1 MKRLRLFLLVL
12 IFFPLISYAAVEVP
26 NFSFVGKEVS
36 SFNIKP
42 SFSNVK
48 INFSDISQFN
58 SYLQSAKIKIEEP
71 QKREFR
77 ASEPGNIYSSK
88 FGTAL
93 SVIFV
98 GEKAYR
104 NYLLKNFL
112 KGDYINVIEN
122 YKKYYEKLKDEKIK
136 DEVDFIY
143 AVSLFKANFKSE
155 AFEKLNKII
164 YSENIFRDSALD
176 FYFDVLYGIDNKK
189 LINIYQSIDYKTPYS
204 TYVYLSILKQ
214 NKKYDEILKF
224 ISEKQLAYSFIK
236 DFYVLSLYFKGDFEK
251 IISIQ
256 DVSDVVLPFVVDAKI
271 SLNELSGIQD
281 EINKIGDE
289 YTKRYFFVKLKILD
303 NVVDKKLFSNFEDI
317 DKLSLMLF
325 YISKWFPEINVEIL
339 KSLDFYDNKLN
350 DYKNFYLGIYYL
362 ENREYEKV
370 SYYLSKIIFNDK
382 LYNESLF
389 YRGVAEAYNNPETS
403 EKLLIDYINN
413 SFDEE
418 KVDVA
423 RFIVAQIRLLNNRI
437 DDAFL
442 IVADCFSDL
451 CKRIKGEVFFNKGNF
466 NEVLRITEGI
476 KSDRVYFLR
485 AAAYYNLKIYNKAFN
500 ELEKVTKTTKD
511 VDYLK
516 MLLSFKNDKIK
527 DAIKIMEKYKTDN
540 KFIKEGVKYLFLSG
554 DYVDTLYFIDKSGL
568 NDDYLT
574 LIKAKALY
582 SLKRYNEAERYF
594 NLLLDKKKYLFDT
607 IFGLISIKK
616 EKNEENFINNI
627 FNITSRLTFKN
638 KDFLILQLAK
648 IAYENQDKEN
658 YMKLINYFFKSFPKS
673 KYKKEAYI
681 LRGNFYKSK
690 KMYQECIYDANAA
703 LAISKDYEAL
713 FLKAECTK
721 NINVKKAYPLFKKL
735 VQGKSG
741 YEFLSKKEL
750 IFISDNSSEV
760 LNYALYFKDKNLEI
774 YLAGVERY
782 LNFQSN
788 FSDEDYQYIEELLNS
803 GNEKFIPAGLY
814 FKGRYLFD
822 KKEYMYA
829 LKHFLKVYYLFKK
842 SAYVKKSLYEAK
854 MCYERLNKKNEADK
868 IEKILKKLEG

>member
-1 MKRLRLFLLVL
+1 MKRLLFILL
-12 IFFPLISYAAVEVP
+12 FFTTVSFAAVEVP

-36 SFNIKP
+36 SFDVKP
-42 SFSNVK
+42 SFTSIE
-48 INFSDISQFN
+48 INFSDVSQFN

-71 QKREFR
+71 EKKEFK
-77 ASEPGNIYSSK
+77 AKEPGNIYSSK

-93 SVIFV
+93 SAIFV

-122 YKKYYEKLKDEKIK
+122 YKKYYEKLKDEEIK

-224 ISEKQLAYSFIK
+224 ISEKQLTYSFIK

-289 YTKRYFFVKLKILD
+289 YTKRYFFAKLKILD
-303 NVVDKKLFSNFEDI
+303 DVVDKKLFSNFKDI

-362 ENREYEKV
+362 ENREYEKT
-370 SYYLSKIIFNDK
+370 SYYLNKIIFNDK
-382 LYNESLF
+382 LYKEALF
-389 YRGVAEAYNNPETS
+389 YRGIAEVYDSPEMA

-413 SFDEE
+413 SFDEA

-423 RFIVAQIRLLNNRI
+423 RFVVAQIRLLNDRV

-442 IVADCFSDL
+442 IVADCSSNL
-451 CKRIKGEVFFNKGNF
+451 CKRIKGEVFFKKGKF
-466 NEVLRITEGI
+466 KEVLGITEGI

-485 AAAYYNLKIYNKAFN
+485 AAAYYNLKIYDEAYN
-500 ELEKVTKTTKD
+500 ELQKVSNVSKE

-527 DAIKIMEKYKTDN
+527 NAINIMKKYKNDE
-540 KFIKEGVKYLFLSG
+540 KFIKEGVKYLFLAG
-554 DYVDTLYFIDKSGL
+554 DYNDTLYFINKSGL
-568 NDDYLT
+568 EDDYLT

-582 SLKRYNEAERYF
+582 SLKRYDEAEKHF
-594 NLLLDKKKYLFDT
+594 QELLDKKKYLFDT

-616 EKNEENFINNI
+616 EKNEKNFINNI
-627 FNITSRLTFKN
+627 FEITSKLSFKN
-638 KDFLILQLAK
+638 KDFVILQLTK
-648 IAYENQDKEN
+648 IAYENQDKES
-658 YMKLINYFFKSFPKS
+658 YMKLINYFFKNFPKS
-673 KYKKEAYI
+673 KYKKDAYI
-681 LRGNFYKSK
+681 LRGNFYKSN

-721 NINVKKAYPLFKKL
+721 NIDVKKAYPLFKEL
-735 VQGKSG
+735 VQEKSG

-760 LNYALYFKDKNLEI
+760 LNYALYFKDKNMEI
-774 YLAGVERY
+774 YLAGIERY

-788 FSDEDYQYIEELLNS
+788 FSDEVYQYVEELLNS
-803 GNEKFIPAGLY
+803 GDEKFIPAGLY
-814 FKGRYLFD
+814 FKGKYLFE

-829 LKHFLKVYYLFKK
+829 LKHFLKVYYLFKD
-842 SAYVKKSLYEAK
+842 SDYVKRSLVEAK
-854 MCYERLNKKNEADK
+854 KCYELLNKKNEAEK